1 LSADDS
7 SEMSHEEIRNRFR
20 PRVTR
25 LFLVGESQPANGT
38 FFYNAD
44 SRLYSQ
50 TIAAFAR
57 ARLVTEN
64 PTLFLE
70 TLRDLGCFLDDL
82 CHSPVNNLPG
92 PERRAARNRALPEL
106 AKRLREIHPG
116 VIVCVMNAIVPVV
129 RHAVERAGMHETPF
143 HAVPFP
149 AQSHEPQYVNQ
160 LAEIVSRLGFSPTV
174 ECTIS

>member
-1 LSADDS
+1 
-7 SEMSHEEIRNRFR
+7 MSREEIRNRFR
-20 PRVTR
+20 PKVTR
-25 LFLVGESQPANGT
+25 LLLIGESPPTNGT
-38 FFYNAD
+38 FFYKAD
-44 SRLYSQ
+44 STLYYH
-50 TIAAFAR
+50 TISAFDKAGLATR
-57 ARLVTEN
+57 N
-64 PTLFLE
+64 PALFLD
-70 TLRDLGCFLDDL
+70 TFRDLSCFLDDL
-82 CHSPVNNLPG
+82 CHFPVNNLPG